1 MVVHLKGYWND
12 ILNRGGYN
20 MAKINCYVN
29 ECSHNKSGECYA
41 NCVDIV
47 GSSAQKDT
55 DTCCGSFL
63 NKLHYSELTNN
74 TISSGSCDCLKCTA
88 LSCDFNKNHLCM
100 LDDIQGGGENVEY
113 HTQTECESFKKKNK

>member
-1 MVVHLKGYWND
+1 MAVLLKGYWKD
-12 ILNRGGYN
+12 ILNRGDDEMG
-20 MAKINCYVN
+20 KINCQVN

-47 GSSAQKDT
+47 GSSAQKNT

-74 TISSGSCDCLKCTA
+74 TLSSGACDCLKCTVET
-88 LSCDFNKNHLCM
+88 CTFNSNHLCT
-100 LDDIQGGGENVEY
+100 LDNIQVNGENVEY
-113 HTQTECESFKKKNK
+113 HTQTACESFKNKK